1 MSLQDT
7 DLQGVILPTSF
18 PGEPLQ
24 RSPKKQG
31 TDWKKAE
38 EKANK
43 NNIPEEERKCHNE
56 AHYSVCLNKPDK

>member
-38 EKANK
+38 EKGHIK
-43 NNIPEEERKCHNE
+43 TIPAQGRGTKDQSSRLFSNT
-56 AHYSVCLNKPDK
+56 Y

>member
-18 PGEPLQ
+18 PG
-24 RSPKKQG
+24 KQG